1 MKTMAIRLEDD
12 LHAQLNVIAT
22 LEGQTVTDIIRAS
35 ILAYIEARKDALAS
49 KAEAALEEIER
60 EAEAR
65 RQAIAAMFG
74 KASET
79 TAKDDE
85 DTGAPNEDAQGSGED
100 AEQTGEPTS
109 SRPATIRP
117 IRGRKGGSES

>member
-12 LHAQLNVIAT
+12 LHAQLGVIAT
-22 LEGQTVTDIIRAS
+22 LEGQSVTDIIRAS

-49 KAEAALEEIER
+49 KAQAALEDIER

-74 KASET
+74 KASEPT
-79 TAKDDE
+79 VKDGD
-85 DTGAPNEDAQGSGED
+85 DTGAPNAEPQGSGED
-100 AEQTGEPTS
+100 AEQTAEPTGS
-109 SRPATIRP
+109 PQATVRPL
-117 IRGRKGGSES
+117 RGRKGGSES

>member
-35 ILAYIEARKDALAS
+35 ILAYIETRKDALAS
-49 KAEAALEEIER
+49 RAEAALEEIER
-60 EAEAR
+60 EAETR

-74 KASET
+74 KASEPT
-79 TAKDDE
+79 VKDDAG
-85 DTGAPNEDAQGSGED
+85 TGTPSEDAQGSGED
-100 AEQTGEPTS
+100 AQHNGEPTS
-109 SRPATIRP
+109 SPQATIRP

>member
-1 MKTMAIRLEDD
+1 MKTMAIRLEDE
-12 LHAQLNVIAT
+12 LHSQLSVIAT

-74 KASET
+74 KAGATNGGETAAPEGDASVGSE
-79 TAKDDE
+79 DE
-85 DTGAPNEDAQGSGED
+85 QSS
-100 AEQTGEPTS
+100 EPTGS
-109 SRPATIRP
+109 SQATVRPL
-117 IRGRKGGSES
+117 RGRKGGSES